1 MIRMLQLSLLL
12 GRIVQRGRIVAS
24 QAAFVSPA
32 RTTQRHQFAELNHR
46 HEARYHVA
54 VAASSNT
61 NEDDDDVEGG
71 VEDMNPR
78 LRSRKGRKTPQS
90 RLSSIYDE
98 MFADK
103 DDSDESDQNEQQT
116 QKQKQQTQEQEFLS
130 RSSEFLSRSTLEKEM
145 DFELDNDFP
154 DFPQGLPLETSS
166 TPKQPPRSSRAPAQI
181 RENSSA
187 VPQQSSTPSVQEVK
201 FVQKG
206 AKPPKAPSAVP
217 QQSSTPSA
225 EKVKFAQKGAKPPK
239 ARMLMGRPM
248 PPSVME
254 YDNSHYDE
262 EFGAAQYG
270 ESEIPEFHDGMLEEM
285 TQAETGTSSNTNV
298 VQPSYTDVDDDK
310 ENVNV
315 NTDVSPPPPKL
326 DIRPS
331 DTNTIE
337 DSNESSASNPTQLEQ
352 EVESKLKTPWVPQ
365 TKPPPRPAGRSSVSS
380 EALSI
385 LRSSANGNGG
395 TDQADILQHQL
406 LQIQTEIYKLNNG
419 EEFNINSPKQVS
431 KCLFGVENE
440 STNKAALEALNGNI
454 TNSGGNAQLAS
465 LILKFRKYT
474 RDLKMAEKQKENQAN
489 GIHVNTVSSMR
500 GGKDQ
505 VQVEAVKPSSI
516 VSPLG
521 SPTGDGDDNGDG
533 VREPLVLIDASAYIF
548 RAYYSMPPIHRHDG
562 EPTGA
567 TLGFCNMLNK
577 LVLTPM
583 LRGEQPRV
591 VLVFDS
597 KEGTNFRKILY
608 PEYKSNRKACPEDL
622 IPQFEFVRDAASAYG
637 ILQLEAPGYEAD
649 DVIATLSNMAVDE
662 GCHVNILSGDKDL
675 MQLVTKDDGGA
686 CIEMIDPMK
695 MIRFCHTTVT
705 EKWGVEPHLV
715 GDVLGLAG
723 DSADNIPG
731 VPGIGPKIAASLIQD
746 FGSLEALLENVDD
759 VKQKGRREKLI
770 EHTDLARLSRQLVE
784 LERNVPMEDMS
795 FPAHFASV
803 SDFRME
809 KLDQERLL
817 KFYESMGFQDLTKR
831 VTSRLPNGGIRGTS
845 ASSPVTAASP
855 SVTDR
860 YSSITDNVPTN
871 KPEQSRADY
880 RGGNGFSSPRFKAP
894 PKPEDYSDVPF

>member
-206 AKPPKAPSAVP
+206 AKPPKA
-217 QQSSTPSA
+217 
-225 EKVKFAQKGAKPPK
+225 
-239 ARMLMGRPM
+239 RMLMGRPM

-352 EVESKLKTPWVPQ
+352 EVESKLKTP
-365 TKPPPRPAGRSSVSS
+365 
-380 EALSI
+380 
-385 LRSSANGNGG
+385 
-395 TDQADILQHQL
+395 
-406 LQIQTEIYKLNNG
+406 
-419 EEFNINSPKQVS
+419 
-431 KCLFGVENE
+431 
-440 STNKAALEALNGNI
+440 
-454 TNSGGNAQLAS
+454 
-465 LILKFRKYT
+465 
-474 RDLKMAEKQKENQAN
+474 
-489 GIHVNTVSSMR
+489 
-500 GGKDQ
+500 
-505 VQVEAVKPSSI
+505 
-516 VSPLG
+516 
-521 SPTGDGDDNGDG
+521 
-533 VREPLVLIDASAYIF
+533 
-548 RAYYSMPPIHRHDG
+548 
-562 EPTGA
+562 
-567 TLGFCNMLNK
+567 
-577 LVLTPM
+577 
-583 LRGEQPRV
+583 
-591 VLVFDS
+591 
-597 KEGTNFRKILY
+597 
-608 PEYKSNRKACPEDL
+608 
-622 IPQFEFVRDAASAYG
+622 
-637 ILQLEAPGYEAD
+637 
-649 DVIATLSNMAVDE
+649 
-662 GCHVNILSGDKDL
+662 
-675 MQLVTKDDGGA
+675 
-686 CIEMIDPMK
+686 
-695 MIRFCHTTVT
+695 
-705 EKWGVEPHLV
+705 
-715 GDVLGLAG
+715 
-723 DSADNIPG
+723 
-731 VPGIGPKIAASLIQD
+731 
-746 FGSLEALLENVDD
+746 
-759 VKQKGRREKLI
+759 
-770 EHTDLARLSRQLVE
+770 
-784 LERNVPMEDMS
+784 
-795 FPAHFASV
+795 
-803 SDFRME
+803 
-809 KLDQERLL
+809 
-817 KFYESMGFQDLTKR
+817 
-831 VTSRLPNGGIRGTS
+831 
-845 ASSPVTAASP
+845 
-855 SVTDR
+855 
-860 YSSITDNVPTN
+860 
-871 KPEQSRADY
+871 
-880 RGGNGFSSPRFKAP
+880 
-894 PKPEDYSDVPF
+894 